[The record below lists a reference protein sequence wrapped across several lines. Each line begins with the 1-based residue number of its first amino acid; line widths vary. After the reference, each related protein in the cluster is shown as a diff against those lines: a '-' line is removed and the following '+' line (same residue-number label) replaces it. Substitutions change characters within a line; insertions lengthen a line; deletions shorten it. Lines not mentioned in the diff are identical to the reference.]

1 MMPKKNFSDFV
12 ISNRIIVIALLI
24 LITIFFGYKITQLK
38 LNADFSTYLKQ
49 ENPLVKEYNRIGEI
63 FAGKSL
69 VMVPIESENVF
80 SSQTLS
86 LMKKLTDAYKNL
98 SNISYVASL
107 TSVIDFKRTE
117 WGLEVGKLLRDG
129 EIPQSDAEL
138 RKLRDYVLSK
148 EMYVGDLVSEDGKA
162 AIIVACLIPG
172 VNEAKVAKEL
182 MRVTEEIAPSTEN
195 ISFGGLPAITYVIM
209 KQITSNF
216 IVLLPILLGLIF
228 LILFISFRKPAG
240 IFLPL
245 AIVLFA
251 IVFVFGFISLFGLTV
266 DFTTALVP
274 ILLIAMGSAD
284 GIHLRIFLLN

>member
-1 MMPKKNFSDFV
+1 MPKKNFSDFV

-49 ENPLVKEYNRIGEI
+49 EDPLVKEYNRIGEI

-117 WGLEVGKLLRDG
+117 WGLEVGKFLRDG

-228 LILFISFRKPAG
+228 LILFISFRKPGG

-251 IVFVFGFISLFGLTV
+251 IVFVFGFISFFGLTV
-266 DFTTALVP
+266 DFATALVP